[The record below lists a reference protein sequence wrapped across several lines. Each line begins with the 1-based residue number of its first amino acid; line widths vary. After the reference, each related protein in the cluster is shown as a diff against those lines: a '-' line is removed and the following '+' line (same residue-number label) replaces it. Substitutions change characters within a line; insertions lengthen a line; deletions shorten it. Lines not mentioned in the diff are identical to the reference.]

1 MRFKE
6 LLKNLLQIAD
16 FMERKGGVFFTYAL
30 RPEHSEH
37 FALRKKSTLYP
48 KCGIVIQGPV
58 VTDRNFTLET
68 AKIYRK
74 IFPEAT
80 IVVSTWNDENPDVL
94 NEFRKEN
101 ITLVLSEKPE
111 QGKPWG
117 PNFNL
122 QLVSS
127 LAGVKMCRELN
138 CEYVLKTRT
147 DQRIYRPD
155 AMRFFYCLTEEFPVA
170 ADCKQK
176 KRIIGVSLNT
186 FKYRLYGLS
195 DMTVF
200 GSTDDMLLFWG
211 AELDYRDI
219 SADHATTNRLF
230 SILNIGE
237 VYLVTEFMKKINYD
251 LQWTLKD
258 SWNVFAEHFCVVDQQ
273 SIELYWHK
281 YSRHDEYRHPKYY
294 YATTGKELS
303 FSEWLEMHCNL
314 QNLEINENI
323 PDLPHRERTE

>member
-6 LLKNLLQIAD
+6 LLKNLLQLVD
-16 FMERKGGVFFTYAL
+16 PVEKKGGVFFTYAL
-30 RPEHSEH
+30 RPEHSKH
-37 FALRKKSTLYP
+37 FGMRKKSTIYP
-48 KCGIVIQGPV
+48 KIGIVIQGPII
-58 VTDRNFTLET
+58 TDRNFTLET
-68 AKIYRK
+68 VKIYQK
-74 IFPEAT
+74 IFPEAE
-80 IVVSTWNDENPDVL
+80 IVVSTWNDEHPDVL
-94 NEFRKEN
+94 SEFHKEN
-101 ITLVLSEKPE
+101 LTLVLNEKPP

-127 LAGVKMCRELN
+127 LAGVKMCQELN

-147 DQRIYRPD
+147 DVRIYRPD
-155 AMRFFYCLTEEFPVA
+155 ALRFFYNLTEKFPIV
-170 ADCKQK
+170 ADCGQK

-186 FKYRLYGLS
+186 YKYRLYDLS

-200 GSTDDMLLFWG
+200 GSTADMLLYWG

-219 SADHATTNRLF
+219 STDNAKTNRLF

-237 VYLVTEFMKKINYD
+237 VYLVTEFMKKINYA
-251 LQWTLKD
+251 LKWTLKD
-258 SWNVFAEHFCVVDQQ
+258 SWRVFAEHFCVIDQQ

-281 YSRHDEYRHPKYY
+281 YSRHDEYRHPYYY
-294 YATTGKELS
+294 YARTGKEMS

-314 QNLEINENI
+314 ENLEIDENI